1 MLSSESQATLSTIS
15 KVLDMLNKVYQ
26 DYLNSEIHL
35 LAGDPPS
42 KPDPAMKVVI
52 DQSDM
57 YTHVFSVFEDNKS
70 IKYKFM
76 VAVLIEYI
84 RSLSENNITVQH
96 YLYELIINILVHNNC
111 FYQLHQF
118 LQYHVLQDSKPLAC
132 LMLSLESVY
141 PPAHQLA
148 LDMLKRLSTANEEI
162 IEVLLSKQQLLPA
175 LRFIRSVNIVDAVS
189 SRKFLE
195 AAMNTDDAML
205 FYTVFKFFEQRN
217 VKIRGNPRFQRGEH
231 CEMYVKHFEGLFGTD
246 ALAEMVAAS

>member
-1 MLSSESQATLSTIS
+1 
-15 KVLDMLNKVYQ
+15 
-26 DYLNSEIHL
+26 
-35 LAGDPPS
+35 
-42 KPDPAMKVVI
+42 MKVVI

-57 YTHVFSVFEDNKS
+57 FTHVFSALEDNKNL
-70 IKYKFM
+70 KYKFM
-76 VAVLIEYI
+76 VAALIEYI

-96 YLYELIINILVHNNC
+96 YLYEMIINILVRNNC

-175 LRFIRSVNIVDAVS
+175 LRFIRSVNIVESVS

-195 AAMNTDDAML
+195 AAMNTEDAML

-217 VKIRGNPRFQRGEH
+217 VKMRGNPKFQPGEH
-231 CEMYVKHFEGLFGTD
+231 CEMYVKQFESLFGTD
-246 ALAEMVAAS
+246 ALAEMVLAS